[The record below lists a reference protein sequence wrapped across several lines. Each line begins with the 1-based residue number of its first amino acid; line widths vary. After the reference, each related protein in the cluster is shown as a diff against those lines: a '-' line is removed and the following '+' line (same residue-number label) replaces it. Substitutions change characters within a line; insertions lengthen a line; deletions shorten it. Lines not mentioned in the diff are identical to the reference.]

1 MSFGREGDLIPKCHV
16 SDRGR
21 LPRLGVTGLCL
32 SEEEVVLPEARW
44 YEKGQK
50 ARGAVAPVKGRGM
63 MDLAPAE
70 LYTPRPLAVASVV
83 IRARAALRDEPLAQ
97 LRIPR
102 IHGHR
107 CHLL

>member
-1 MSFGREGDLIPKCHV
+1 M
-16 SDRGR
+16 
-21 LPRLGVTGLCL
+21 GVPGPWL
-32 SEEEVVLPEARW
+32 SKEEVALPEARW

-63 MDLAPAE
+63 VGLAPAG
-70 LYTPRPLAVASVV
+70 LYTPRPPIAASVA
-83 IRARAALRDEPLAQ
+83 IRARAALRGEPLAR
-97 LRIPR
+97 LSIPR